1 MVIVYFDTSLLEYE
15 SEPGIPPYFLRLVGP
30 IQLYLHWSQKTL
42 VHIADAYPCH
52 INRFGRVKNLM
63 KLPGVSPI
71 TAHHWYILVFQDTLS
86 EVQPC
91 NQQCGLW
98 QFRTVDARKRYLL
111 WHIAPRYGP
120 PTILMMAKDNY
131 RFRTIRVHKTKEWQW
146 AYSTERNIP
155 ANGHRKQK

>member
-15 SEPGIPPYFLRLVGP
+15 SDIPPYFLRLVGP

-71 TAHHWYILVFQDTLS
+71 TAHH
-86 EVQPC
+86 
-91 NQQCGLW
+91 
-98 QFRTVDARKRYLL
+98 
-111 WHIAPRYGP
+111 
-120 PTILMMAKDNY
+120 
-131 RFRTIRVHKTKEWQW
+131 
-146 AYSTERNIP
+146 
-155 ANGHRKQK
+155 

>member
-15 SEPGIPPYFLRLVGP
+15 SESGIPPYFLRLVGP

-71 TAHHWYILVFQDTLS
+71 TAHH
-86 EVQPC
+86 
-91 NQQCGLW
+91 
-98 QFRTVDARKRYLL
+98 
-111 WHIAPRYGP
+111 
-120 PTILMMAKDNY
+120 
-131 RFRTIRVHKTKEWQW
+131 
-146 AYSTERNIP
+146 
-155 ANGHRKQK
+155 

>member
-63 KLPGVSPI
+63 KLPRSFAHNCPSPDI
-71 TAHHWYILVFQDTLS
+71 YWFS
-86 EVQPC
+86 
-91 NQQCGLW
+91 
-98 QFRTVDARKRYLL
+98 RY
-111 WHIAPRYGP
+111 A
-120 PTILMMAKDNY
+120 
-131 RFRTIRVHKTKEWQW
+131 V
-146 AYSTERNIP
+146 
-155 ANGHRKQK
+155 

>member
-63 KLPGVSPI
+63 KPPGVSPI
-71 TAHHWYILVFQDTLS
+71 THHRIIQIGVSFRQKNKRTYFSLV
-86 EVQPC
+86 
-91 NQQCGLW
+91 
-98 QFRTVDARKRYLL
+98 LL
-111 WHIAPRYGP
+111 
-120 PTILMMAKDNY
+120 
-131 RFRTIRVHKTKEWQW
+131 FF
-146 AYSTERNIP
+146 
-155 ANGHRKQK
+155 